1 MADTLTGGVR
11 MKEVLESGKVTK
23 VGQCIDLYNQN
34 VIDDVFVAITTR
46 VDTSNLYWV
55 TVEDMRRIEPLNPDD
70 DGLCRT
76 LKREYAKYSR
86 TSSVMVVSPL
96 LE

>member
-34 VIDDVFVAITTR
+34 VIDDIFVAITTR
-46 VDTSNLYWV
+46 VDTSNLYW
-55 TVEDMRRIEPLNPDD
+55 D
-70 DGLCRT
+70 
-76 LKREYAKYSR
+76 A
-86 TSSVMVVSPL
+86 
-96 LE
+96 